1 MTLCQRKKH
10 IYGRCAFLCSVRMG
24 KTSYEVKEKEN
35 EKANKKSRRIRRLFL
50 SFKIIAAF
58 VAVIK
63 AFFSYDPPRD
73 EVVFL
78 SKYGAKY
85 SNPPVDAD

>member
-1 MTLCQRKKH
+1 MEDVLFYVLYEWGKLATKSKK
-10 IYGRCAFLCSVRMG
+10 
-24 KTSYEVKEKEN
+24 N
-35 EKANKKSRRIRRLFL
+35 QKANKKSRRIRRLFL